1 MLGLPLFL
9 LAVFFTAVR
18 FLGHDPFMGT
28 TEATT
33 KLGFFTQIESYITAP
48 ALYGMWVA
56 FGLWAIISIVH
67 IILSKTVK
75 NQRVRAFAVIATCLV
90 VMLVTGF
97 VMDAVFEAKIENIA
111 ADALAQYG
119 EGVTVADYKTQLSY
133 YRHLT
138 SSSASKSETLKLI
151 EQVNLLKNAYNV
163 EMEGINKGGVSGNI
177 ANKPVTYATVIYEDP
192 DTKKCEVGVDIG
204 FKLDAKTGGY
214 VLNVSD
220 DGKNIISG
228 GDGKIGKE
236 EEQIIRLAPN
246 ENGELVINGKVY
258 SHYWYKMKN
267 YKIYDD
273 ESNSGVATPIYVWYN
288 KDMMPTGTVYE
299 NGTVVDTETT
309 DGRYGTALYNQNG
322 QISDGWVFSLD
333 NVLNILA
340 DYYEAQKIVEN
351 DDNEAAVQK
360 AMQDAIALKKDYY
373 TNYASDYEKA
383 LYSQETYYE
392 NRFQL
397 TTGRLDELI
406 AAVGALLGD
415 NHLFDLLLKPSQ
427 SGDSM
432 AIEDVVN
439 GILSEDAISSILSVA
454 GINKDSIADKLS
466 PILKSLA
473 TGLPLGA
480 PSETIRKMFSVPSD
494 RVINDMFLVLA
505 YKNDSYD
512 HLYVALITDDGTG
525 NKDDN
530 GKYIPSTD
538 WSKKVSEGGNVLL
551 DVDFDDVL
559 IKEADEDGNPE
570 YVFDIDHLNDFLNKL
585 IDSLLLPADGKKK
598 KELVFDLFDS
608 VLNGTVQTIVNLVGG
623 LVGDIKIN
631 DVTVDGVNYKELS
644 IGGTAIRLVE
654 YWDTGKKDEEDN
666 STLYEAH
673 ACLDISSLLLNLV
686 EGLYYYQSP
695 VIKPWWEFV
704 STTNNGVVDNV
715 KVAVQKYYRA
725 EYAGKTYGSMIGSAL
740 IGDTLGSGTYPA
752 ALGLTSL
759 DAVRQ
764 LQVDLSYKPE
774 MYPLFGVR
782 DMIMFFTGFVVLF
795 YYLSFVCAEKEREY
809 ATGKAIAE
817 DRKKR
822 VKKNKKKDEIAPLD
836 DVMPEQE
843 TPIEQTEDAALP
855 VDENTQKEVL

>member
-33 KLGFFTQIESYITAP
+33 QLGFFTQIESYITAP

-75 NQRVRAFAVIATCLV
+75 NHRVRAFAVIATCLV

-111 ADALAQYG
+111 ADALKQYG

-163 EMEGINKGGVSGNI
+163 EMEGINKGGVAGNI

-192 DTKKCEVGVDIG
+192 STKKCEVGVDIG

-220 DGKNIISG
+220 DGKNTIIG

-246 ENGELVINGKVY
+246 ENGELVINGKIY

-267 YKIYDD
+267 YKVYDD
-273 ESNSGVATPIYVWYN
+273 ESNSGVATPIYVWYS
-288 KDMMPTGTVYE
+288 KDMMPTGTEYE
-299 NGTVVDTETT
+299 NGTVVDTKTT
-309 DGRYGTALYNQNG
+309 DGLYGTALYNQNG

-340 DYYEAQKIVEN
+340 DYYEAQKVVEN

-383 LYSQETYYE
+383 LYNQETYYE

-432 AIEDVVN
+432 ALEDVVN
-439 GILSEDAISSILSVA
+439 GILSEDAISSILSVVA
-454 GINKDSIADKLS
+454 GLSKDSIADKLS

-473 TGLPLGA
+473 TGLSLGA
-480 PSETIRKMFSVPSD
+480 PSETIRKMFNVPSD
-494 RVINDMFLVLA
+494 RVINDMYLVLA

-512 HLYVALITDDGTG
+512 HLFVALITDDGTG
-525 NKDDN
+525 AKDDN

-551 DVDFDDVL
+551 DADFDDAI
-559 IKEADEDGNPE
+559 IKETDENGNVE
-570 YVFDIDHLNDFLNKL
+570 YAFDIEHLDALLNG
-585 IDSLLLPADGKKK
+585 IINNLLLPVDGANKD
-598 KELVFDLFDS
+598 ELVFDLFNT
-608 VLNGTVQTIVNLVGG
+608 VLDGTVQTIVNVVGG
-623 LVGDIKIN
+623 LIGDIGIN
-631 DVTVDGVNYKELS
+631 DVTVNSETGEMNKVIS
-644 IGGTAIRLVE
+644 IGGVSIPLVK
-654 YWDTGKKDEEDN
+654 YFKDSN
-666 STLYEAH
+666 KNISGIEA
-673 ACLDISSLLLNLV
+673 CVDISKILLNLV

-715 KVAVQKYYRA
+715 NVAVQKYYRA
-725 EYAGKTYGSMIGSAL
+725 EYAGKTYGSMIGSTL

-822 VKKNKKKDEIAPLD
+822 VKKNKKKDETAPLD

-843 TPIEQTEDAALP
+843 TPIEQTEDTALP